1 MEIILLKDIENL
13 GQEGQTVKVE
23 DGYARNFLIPKKM
36 AVLYTAGAVKVI
48 EAKRRKAALKAEKEK
63 NAAQELAKTI
73 SQLSLTIPVEAGV
86 NDTLFGSVTADTIFN
101 ALQQEGIHID
111 KRNISI
117 DEPIRKLG
125 IYTVEV
131 KLYPEVKENLKV
143 WVVKK

>member
-86 NDTLFGSVTADTIFN
+86 NDTLFGSVTAVRQASGAANPLLYFN
-101 ALQQEGIHID
+101 LPFVPLTPGFGDVPQED
-111 KRNISI
+111 
-117 DEPIRKLG
+117 L
-125 IYTVEV
+125 
-131 KLYPEVKENLKV
+131 
-143 WVVKK
+143 